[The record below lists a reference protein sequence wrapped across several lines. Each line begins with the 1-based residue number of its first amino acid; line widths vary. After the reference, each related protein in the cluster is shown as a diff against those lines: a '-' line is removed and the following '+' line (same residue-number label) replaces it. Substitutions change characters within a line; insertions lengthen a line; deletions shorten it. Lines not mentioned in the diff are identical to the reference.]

1 MNVPLHVMSKQDKAW
16 MRNWGIRNLRALYA
30 MAYQLSLPNR
40 QIVHAAIDAELH
52 ARGARTT
59 AQHLAFQQLKADRRS
74 DRARRDLIPF

>member
-1 MNVPLHVMSKQDKAW
+1 MNRPTPKQDKAR

-30 MAYQLSLPNR
+30 QAYQLSLPNR

-59 AQHLAFQQLKADRRS
+59 AQHLAFQQLEATRKR
-74 DRARRDLIPF
+74 DRALRNEIPF